1 MFILRF
7 HRFTGACFRV
17 FLLRQ
22 SLIPTWENKQM
33 QLRSIHQSKVFM
45 NSCRENE
52 CKDAPDI
59 SKHCTLTEPV
69 QHSNDGATVC
79 ATNLV
84 HSFVLVWARG
94 NTVHWS
100 LIHTLTHTQTHCWR
114 LKVFRCYR
122 ENTEQC
128 LNGSERVCR
137 TYSTRPLCFSDF
149 KPLKT
154 CSAAH
159 IHS

>member
-1 MFILRF
+1 M
-7 HRFTGACFRV
+7 HASV
-17 FLLRQ
+17 FLLRY

-33 QLRSIHQSKVFM
+33 QLRRVHPRSSWTVVERTSAK
-45 NSCRENE
+45 
-52 CKDAPDI
+52 
-59 SKHCTLTEPV
+59 TLPT
-69 QHSNDGATVC
+69 
-79 ATNLV
+79 LV
-84 HSFVLVWARG
+84 
-94 NTVHWS
+94 NTVHWQS
-100 LIHTLTHTQTHCWR
+100 QYNIATAVQLCAPQTVFIHLLCSFEHGETLYTDHSFTHSRTRTHCWR

-128 LNGSERVCR
+128 LNGTERVCR

-149 KPLKT
+149 KPRKT